1 MNKLQDYKFFL
12 SIGLSKIKLEAIDIN
27 DQIFFSKKSTIDN
40 PSNIF
45 KLDLLENFLSNYIFE
60 IEKNLKNYVKDVHL
74 IIDHK
79 DFLFINLSTKYNLG
93 KNKFNLNQ
101 LNSLLIEL
109 KNQFKNTIGD
119 FDVIHMVINKFMVDG
134 KIYPQI
140 NEFTD
145 CDQVCLEIKFICLSR
160 NLVKNLKNILSNYQ
174 IMVGDVTCYEYLKD
188 FEDFSDRKSSI
199 IANKA
204 LNGLNPNEIFFS
216 NKTTKNV
223 SFFEK
228 FFSFFN

>member
-12 SIGLSKIKLEAIDIN
+12 SIGTSKIKLEAIDIN

-93 KNKFNLNQ
+93 KNKFNL
-101 LNSLLIEL
+101 
-109 KNQFKNTIGD
+109 
-119 FDVIHMVINKFMVDG
+119 
-134 KIYPQI
+134 
-140 NEFTD
+140 
-145 CDQVCLEIKFICLSR
+145 
-160 NLVKNLKNILSNYQ
+160 
-174 IMVGDVTCYEYLKD
+174 
-188 FEDFSDRKSSI
+188 SSI
-199 IANKA
+199 IFTRQWLFKK
-204 LNGLNPNEIFFS
+204 L
-216 NKTTKNV
+216 T
-223 SFFEK
+223 
-228 FFSFFN
+228 